1 MRYVFSKTSR
11 PSACP
16 TSGNERPH
24 WGACPA
30 CSAACSNRSIQRSAA
45 PSDRFA
51 RYDFDVRVSRALS
64 AQERRQLRVLVSYL
78 KPAYTHF
85 VGLLEPLPPPVLK
98 HGELGLSDLD
108 DTSFP
113 R

>member
-11 PSACP
+11 ISARP
-16 TSGNERPH
+16 TSGTERPAS
-24 WGACPA
+24 GACPA
-30 CSAACSNRSIQRSAA
+30 CSAACSNRSIQRAAA

-51 RYDFDVRVSRALS
+51 RHAFDVRVSRALS
-64 AQERRQLRVLVSYL
+64 APERRRLRVLVSYL

-85 VGLLEPLPPPVLK
+85 VGLLEPLPPLVLK